1 MVPYENLNHPDFYK
15 HLLDTIDEGLLVM
28 DKDDRIFY
36 VNAPMARI
44 AGIPRERIIG
54 LEVLRDFSEG
64 TLREFRSYYLQ
75 ARENLTTVSFD
86 AIAVVTPAGRMT
98 YQSGSCIPVM
108 HEDHFDGMMCTIR
121 DVTEQREGEEALRH
135 SEEQYRTL
143 IDNMQDAVFRADL
156 EGNLIF
162 TSPSAA
168 RILGCSS
175 PEEMIGM
182 KISDDFHYYPE
193 EAEKQFEILQK
204 DGILTQH
211 EIILKR
217 RDNGEPVFISAN
229 VQFARDKKGDIIGIE
244 GVYNDITKRKQAEDA
259 LRKSEAKYR
268 LLHQS
273 MRDAFVGCELDGA
286 IREFNDA
293 YVQMIGYRP
302 DEIYG
307 LNYRDITPEKWHAF
321 EDEIHKK
328 QVFPRGYSDIYEK
341 EYRRKDGTIFPVEL
355 RATLLRD
362 DAGNPAGLWAI
373 VRDISERKRV
383 EQERETLISELQQA
397 LSEIKTLSGLLPIC
411 SSCKKIRD
419 DKGYWNQIES
429 YIMTHSDAQLS
440 HGLCP
445 ECAKK
450 LYPEFVNPEK
460 NK

>member
-1 MVPYENLNHPDFYK
+1 
-15 HLLDTIDEGLLVM
+15 
-28 DKDDRIFY
+28 
-36 VNAPMARI
+36 
-44 AGIPRERIIG
+44 
-54 LEVLRDFSEG
+54 
-64 TLREFRSYYLQ
+64 
-75 ARENLTTVSFD
+75 
-86 AIAVVTPAGRMT
+86 
-98 YQSGSCIPVM
+98 
-108 HEDHFDGMMCTIR
+108 
-121 DVTEQREGEEALRH
+121 
-135 SEEQYRTL
+135 
-143 IDNMQDAVFRADL
+143 
-156 EGNLIF
+156 
-162 TSPSAA
+162 
-168 RILGCSS
+168 
-175 PEEMIGM
+175 
-182 KISDDFHYYPE
+182 
-193 EAEKQFEILQK
+193 
-204 DGILTQH
+204 
-211 EIILKR
+211 
-217 RDNGEPVFISAN
+217 
-229 VQFARDKKGDIIGIE
+229 
-244 GVYNDITKRKQAEDA
+244 
-259 LRKSEAKYR
+259 
-268 LLHQS
+268 

-293 YVQMIGYRP
+293 YVQMNGYRP